1 MAAKK
6 VGIGKKPTSNK
17 TPNLDEWVEQR
28 NPKTD
33 KASSPSVSQEKT
45 TPESVSQTKPK
56 MKRLTIDVT
65 EELHRAIKMKAVEAG
80 TPMADMLRSLLESNY
95 L

>member
-1 MAAKK
+1 MAGKK
-6 VGIGKKPTSNK
+6 VDIGKKPTSKNQASTDVDNWVSSNTGESNK
-17 TPNLDEWVEQR
+17 NDSQ
-28 NPKTD
+28 KT
-33 KASSPSVSQEKT
+33 QEA
-45 TPESVSQTKPK
+45 KPK

-80 TPMADMLRSLLESNY
+80 TPMADMLRSLLEENY